1 MLLSAKEER
10 ERRFKLAL
18 RAGIPILLLV
28 FLLFYTTFSGS
39 NFVALTMENIFLMG
53 GLIFITI
60 YFIYF
65 LLELDVKET
74 LLDHTTEG
82 FNQETFLKKV
92 QKHQPETVAILVIN
106 NLATINE
113 NYGTQATNTLLHTL
127 VSRLNTYLQAH
138 QIKKSWIGRYLG
150 AEFLIALDT
159 DSQETQKILER
170 FTQDN
175 QSIDTI
181 EIDYRFAIIKHGEES
196 PEKSIALLK
205 DALVSMDNK
214 KKKKPLSIKDA
225 AELTK
230 LERSIIASLNSESLI
245 LYFRPLYNIKKAEI
259 DSYEIACKL
268 KTSDGKEILPRDYLP
283 VINRHGLGRSYD
295 FILFKKTVE
304 IALLTEDHISFS
316 FNLSPFSLRDRD
328 FLEKIFILIEEK
340 KINTNRLIVEIYE
353 RKTHHNL
360 SNYLKTLSKIRAKGI
375 RICIDNFGSSNAS
388 MEYMKHFKFDV
399 VQFDRDFV
407 SRLDDPNN
415 LSIFKSLIDM
425 SKGLD
430 ITTVAKW
437 VDSEDQKKQLKKL
450 GVDYLQG
457 FGIGKQLTERQL
469 IQHYNN

>member
-18 RAGIPILLLV
+18 RGGIPILLLV
-28 FLLFYTTFSGS
+28 FLLFYTTFSKGG
-39 NFVALTMENIFLMG
+39 FAALTLENAFLMG
-53 GLIFITI
+53 GLVFITV

-74 LLDHTTEG
+74 LLDHITEG
-82 FNQETFLKKV
+82 FNHETFLKKL
-92 QKHQPETVAILVIN
+92 QKHRPQTVAILVVN
-106 NLATINE
+106 NLSTINE
-113 NYGTQATNTLLHTL
+113 NYGTHATNALLHTL
-127 VSRLNTYLQAH
+127 VSRLNSWLYAH

-150 AEFLIALDT
+150 AEFLIALDL
-159 DSQETQKILER
+159 DSQQFQILLEE
-170 FTQDN
+170 FIQDN
-175 QSIDTI
+175 QTIDTI
-181 EIDYRFAIIKHGEES
+181 EIDYRFAMIKHGDEDPEKTIS
-196 PEKSIALLK
+196 LLKDELSSEANRKKNRPVPVKDAAALSQLEKSIIAAL
-205 DALVSMDNK
+205 DNG
-214 KKKKPLSIKDA
+214 
-225 AELTK
+225 
-230 LERSIIASLNSESLI
+230 SLL
-245 LYFRPLYNIKKAEI
+245 LYFRPLYNIKRGEI
-259 DSYEIACKL
+259 DSYEIANKL
-268 KTSDGKEILPRDYLP
+268 KTAEGKKILPRDYLP
-283 VINRHGLGRSYD
+283 VINRHGLGRKYD
-295 FILFKKTVE
+295 LILFHKMIE

-328 FLEKIFILIEEK
+328 FLENIFTLIEEK
-340 KINTNRLIVEIYE
+340 EIDTSRLIIELYE

-360 SNYLKTLSKIRAKGI
+360 SQYLKTLTKIRAKGL

-407 SRLDDPNN
+407 TRLDDPNS

-425 SKGLD
+425 STGLD

-437 VDSEDQKKQLKKL
+437 VDNEDQKKRLEQL

-469 IQHYNN
+469 IQRYNT